1 MEGDSKSTD
10 PTQAVIERVKELRR
24 KRGLTAQQL
33 AERMTKA
40 GVPWEA
46 GVVTKLETGRRK
58 SISVAELLA
67 LAYVLD
73 VALVHL
79 IVSADDDGGAPY
91 AMTPTL
97 SVRAAQARRWIRG
110 QDPLPGQDPRLYF
123 SEVPPG
129 EFAGPQVLFRKVNDA
144 GKTVEQVVVPE
155 GYVDTIRMDVSPD
168 WQRVPRDR
176 WNMGA
181 DGPVVVD
188 EEDF

>member
-10 PTQAVIERVKELRR
+10 PTRAVIERVKDLRR

-33 AERMTKA
+33 AERMTEA

-79 IVSADDDGGAPY
+79 MISADLDADAPC
-91 AMTPTL
+91 AVTPTL
-97 SVRAAQARRWIRG
+97 SIPAGAARRWIRG
-110 QDPLPGQDPRLYF
+110 QQPLSGQDPRLYY
-123 SEVPPG
+123 SEVPAG
-129 EFAGPQVLFRKVNDA
+129 EFTGPEVLFERLDE
-144 GKTVEQVVVPE
+144 VEWVLATE
-155 GYVDTIRMDVSPD
+155 GYIDTPRMDASPV
-168 WQRVPRDR
+168 WQRVPREQWSRDK
-176 WNMGA
+176 
-181 DGPVVVD
+181 DGD
-188 EEDF
+188 LHITRKGNDGQH